1 MKRFDM
7 IVSEALLNN
16 SFYSFSFEVDFEAF
30 KQNFINSK
38 VTNDQIRMSIIF
50 VGYMI
55 YDIFNKGN
63 FKFKQEID
71 FISNK
76 MFVLATLDKS
86 VSVSNM
92 NLCFVKKEG
101 TQIIIDWENFRE
113 FGFKY
118 NGIEATFNYKKIQYS
133 ML

>member
-1 MKRFDM
+1 M
-7 IVSEALLNN
+7 A
-16 SFYSFSFEVDFEAF
+16 
-30 KQNFINSK
+30 
-38 VTNDQIRMSIIF
+38 IIF
-50 VGYMI
+50 IGYMI

-92 NLCFVKKEG
+92 NLCFIKKEG
-101 TQIIIDWENFRE
+101 AQIIIDWEDFKE